1 MTVNDEATVELVSC
15 PECGGVVTGSGHS
28 WPGTEEEPDLFSW
41 TGSPEQSIDV
51 LADAETRIC
60 VCPTSQKVLDG
71 FGDMRR
77 ATSAAGW
84 LMLVSDEKSAAATE

>member
-1 MTVNDEATVELVSC
+1 M
-15 PECGGVVTGSGHS
+15 VTGSGHS

-60 VCPTSQKVLDG
+60 VCPTPQKVLDG
-71 FGDMRR
+71 FGDMRH
-77 ATSAAGW
+77 SAAKDRTFKIVRPNQGTA
-84 LMLVSDEKSAAATE
+84 SGRR